1 MKDNPFD
8 DPASGLPLLKRF
20 RREMEE
26 AIGVAPA
33 PERSGD
39 FVRGQLASVRWP
51 ADPPDP
57 RPARRVGVG
66 DRVWVHDLASREI
79 VERRVVG
86 RDPDWERGEVS
97 AESSFGRALLG
108 AREGDTREVSL
119 PNGERRVRI
128 VLIGGRSRRN

>member
-1 MKDNPFD
+1 MTDNQLD

-33 PERSGD
+33 PERSGA
-39 FVRGQLASVRWP
+39 FVRGQLDSVRWP

-66 DRVWVHDLASREI
+66 DRVWMHDFTSREI
-79 VERRVVG
+79 VEHRVVG

-97 AESSFGRALLG
+97 AVSSFGRTLLG
-108 AREGDTREVSL
+108 AREGETREVSL
-119 PNGERRVRI
+119 PDGERRVRI
-128 VLIGGRSRRN
+128 VLIGGRSEQR